1 MFTKFMIKDKINNI
15 RNDIILTIING
26 YIVKY
31 GLSKISFVIILS
43 LL

>member
-1 MFTKFMIKDKINNI
+1 MKYIIKDKMYNI
-15 RNDIILTIING
+15 RNDIILTTING